1 MHLIVATLNYLQHK
15 LNAYSFNLPALRSV
29 HVNLSNRKQRIEIGN
44 NYSTWMEIV
53 FTISQ
58 ISMLGSLLLIILLV
72 DPFFIISG
80 TDMQVMRMITDHVLL
95 LIILMIYFIKS
106 LQEAP
111 AALFQWFDNILLK
124 NGPEKCLSLIR
135 RNETVTVNIG

>member
-29 HVNLSNRKQRIEIGN
+29 HVNLSNRKQRIEIEN

-58 ISMLGSLLLIILLV
+58 I
-72 DPFFIISG
+72 
-80 TDMQVMRMITDHVLL
+80 
-95 LIILMIYFIKS
+95 
-106 LQEAP
+106 
-111 AALFQWFDNILLK
+111 
-124 NGPEKCLSLIR
+124 
-135 RNETVTVNIG
+135 